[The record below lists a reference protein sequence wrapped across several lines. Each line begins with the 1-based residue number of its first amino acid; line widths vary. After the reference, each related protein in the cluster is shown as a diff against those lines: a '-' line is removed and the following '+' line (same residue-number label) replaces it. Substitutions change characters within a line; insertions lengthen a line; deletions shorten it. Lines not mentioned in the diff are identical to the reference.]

1 MRNKKVIT
9 ASLIIGL
16 AVPVSTIAPARA
28 ETFVFSS
35 SPLTNLDPAGT
46 TVNGGFTKFPTK
58 SGMYLAQCVEPVG
71 SARPVTCNDATQLWI
86 TPAGGTG
93 TTSPTGAIAMKVV
106 GSITGKGVTVDCTT
120 NQCGLFFRLDHLATN
135 DISEDKFLPITF
147 KAGVAGSVLPA
158 DAVVVTL
165 NGKMLTPN
173 VPSNLGYRAAA
184 TIVATTK
191 SGLPVTL
198 SSLTPECTVVDN
210 QLTALKGSGQCALAF
225 KTAGSTSYAPAA
237 GNFPFLLVPGDQRV
251 SASFTSLKKSTS
263 KKLPSLTNFGE
274 EVTYKSKSKNCIVKA
289 NVVSAKNMGSCV
301 ITATAPEKTNMW
313 NALATN
319 ITISVK

>member
-1 MRNKKVIT
+1 MRSKKMVI

-16 AVPVSTIAPARA
+16 AVPVITIAPARA

-35 SPLTNLDPAGT
+35 SSLTNLDPAGT
-46 TVNGGFTKFPTK
+46 TINGGFTKFPTK
-58 SGMYLAQCVEPVG
+58 SGMYLAQCVAPVG

-93 TTSPTGAIAMKVV
+93 TTSPTGAIAIKMV

-135 DISEDKFLPITF
+135 DFSEDKFLPITF
-147 KAGVAGSVLPA
+147 KAGVAAAVLPA

-173 VPSNLGYRAAA
+173 VPSNLGYRASA

-210 QLTALKGSGQCALAF
+210 QLTALKGFGQCALAF
-225 KTAGSTSYAPAA
+225 KTDGSTSYAAA
-237 GNFPFLLVPGDQRV
+237 SGNFPFLLVPGDQSV
-251 SASFTSLKKSTS
+251 STSFTSLKKGIS

-274 EVTYKSKSKNCIVKA
+274 KVTYKSKSKNCTVKA
-289 NVVSAKNMGSCV
+289 NLVSAKNMGSCI
-301 ITATAPEKTNMW
+301 ITATAPEKINMW
-313 NALATN
+313 NALARDLTV
-319 ITISVK
+319 SVK